1 MSAAMKLLR
10 KNDFSSSMSDFVLY
24 YYYGIVFRVSDVT
37 TKGTEAQPQS
47 SWKGS
52 SHHLVP
58 SNQGKQVLDQSDSI
72 TSVYQRKQRL

>member
-10 KNDFSSSMSDFVLY
+10 KNDFSSSMSDFVL